1 MPLPMPA
8 PAITSPMPI
17 PNAMSV
23 PVDGV
28 PASAPSTPGAVFD
41 AELDLVDAAL
51 GRAVVLDTRETPLE
65 VVPDGAVLET
75 LSEVIAPLGALPTVS
90 EVVCVLEHVVR
101 MGRSGRCTVVT
112 MAGTVTVH
120 VLPTGSGT
128 SDWLPASLKGVETVG
143 GPPTVASHMIA
154 EPPPMSPIA
163 AARPDTR
170 AANRPRRRVARVC
183 GGSPTRRSLKSLS
196 LTLRSGIPRYASGY
210 GATVPHLRPARRC
223 KQKEPCHREAS
234 VVARLGERAA

>member
-1 MPLPMPA
+1 
-8 PAITSPMPI
+8 
-17 PNAMSV
+17 MSV

-28 PASAPSTPGAVFD
+28 PASAPRTPAAVFD
-41 AELDLVDAAL
+41 CVLDVVDAEL

-65 VVPDGAVLET
+65 LVPVGEELDALSVVT
-75 LSEVIAPLGALPTVS
+75 APLGALPTAS

-101 MGRSGRCTVVT
+101 MGRFGRCTVVA

-143 GPPTVASHMIA
+143 GPPTVASAISA
-154 EPPPMSPIA
+154 EPPPKSPIA
-163 AARPDTR
+163 ATRPETRTANRHRLR
-170 AANRPRRRVARVC
+170 AARSC
-183 GGSPTRRSLKSLS
+183 EGSPTRRSLKSHS

-210 GATVPHLRPARRC
+210 GATVPHLQPVRRC
-223 KQKEPCHREAS
+223 K
-234 VVARLGERAA
+234 